1 MRKIAISLILMIF
14 ALVSAF
20 AVEDNL
26 AVKLTVTDQT
36 AVSFT
41 KSKYIDTSSAPTN
54 TEFATEEETGSPY
67 VSISTSDGNYKTE
80 EFYASAKTNKAD
92 SLEMYV
98 TYTDLSDDK
107 GHTIEISVASDKCY
121 VNGTETTSTSA
132 DVEGR
137 ENTIKL
143 TEPESDV
150 SGMRAVSHALVV
162 SVADKDS
169 YEAATEGNYTAN
181 LTLTT
186 QLAQV

>member
-26 AVKLTVTDQT
+26 AVKLTVADQT

-41 KSKYIDTSSAPTN
+41 KNIFSNVLSSSLDH
-54 TEFATEEETGSPY
+54 TGFDGENGSHY
-67 VSISTSDGNYKTE
+67 VSISPTGDYETE

-98 TYTDLSDDK
+98 TYTDLSDSK
-107 GHTIEISVASDKCY
+107 GHTIEIEVASDKCY
-121 VNGTETTSTSA
+121 VNGTEKTNSSSVV
-132 DVEGR
+132 DGE

-143 TEPESDV
+143 TEPESNV

-162 SVADKDS
+162 SVADKEK
-169 YEAATEGNYTAN
+169 YEAATEGNYTAT
-181 LTLTT
+181 LTLKT
-186 QLAQV
+186 QLAEE

>member
-1 MRKIAISLILMIF
+1 MKKVFLLIILILVCF
-14 ALVSAF
+14 SCF
-20 AVEDNL
+20 AVEDKL
-26 AVKLTVTDQT
+26 AVKLTVDDKT

-41 KSKYIDTSSAPTN
+41 KNVFRNASSKLDH
-54 TEFATEEETGSPY
+54 EGFAIENGSHY
-67 VSISTSDGNYKTE
+67 VSITETSDDDYKTE

-92 SLEMYV
+92 PLEMYV

-107 GHTIEISVASDKCY
+107 GHTIEIAVASDKCY
-121 VNGTETTSTSA
+121 VNGTKKTSTSA
-132 DVEGR
+132 VVEGE

-169 YEAATEGNYTAN
+169 YEAATEGNYTAT

-186 QLAQV
+186 QLAEE